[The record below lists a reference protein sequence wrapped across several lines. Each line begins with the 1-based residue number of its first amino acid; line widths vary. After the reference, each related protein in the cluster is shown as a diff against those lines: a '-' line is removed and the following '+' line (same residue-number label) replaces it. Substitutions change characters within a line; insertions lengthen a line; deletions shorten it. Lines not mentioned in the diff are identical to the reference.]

1 MSLPA
6 LGTMPRLFIL
16 GGLVLAAG
24 LGWALQTAG
33 GSLLGGDV
41 VLRLRAAQGRAR
53 TCGNRTDRGED
64 QLMVTTTAPAR
75 RNPPP
80 STLRPPASTHPSV
93 LQEGA
98 RRLQF
103 SLFVA
108 GAVLMPLGIIAIG
121 LGWYGVAHSHY
132 IYDQNTYLIS
142 GGLLGLGLVF
152 LGGFLYFGAWL
163 ARMSGEQ
170 RENSRAIADAM
181 SVLADALGQ
190 GRRLGGAEQAG
201 GTSMAAAAAAAAAAA
216 IAASQQ
222 GPREVLRAAGTRG
235 HAGVRHDTAVVAS
248 TPAAPP
254 AAAPATR
261 ARCSDDD
268 TLVTTATGT
277 TVHRRDCA
285 LIETREDLRGYR
297 GDGQGMTTCRVC
309 RPEVGHG

>member
-1 MSLPA
+1 MA
-6 LGTMPRLFIL
+6 
-16 GGLVLAAG
+16 
-24 LGWALQTAG
+24 
-33 GSLLGGDV
+33 
-41 VLRLRAAQGRAR
+41 
-53 TCGNRTDRGED
+53 
-64 QLMVTTTAPAR
+64 TTTAPAR

-108 GAVLMPLGIIAIG
+108 GAVLMPLGIVAIV
-121 LGWYGVAHSHY
+121 LGWYGVGHSHY
-132 IYDQNTYLIS
+132 VYDQNTYLIS

-163 ARMSGEQ
+163 ARTSGEQ

-190 GRRLGGAEQAG
+190 GRRLGSNDQSG

-222 GPREVLRAAGTRG
+222 APREVLPAPASAAMPSFATS
-235 HAGVRHDTAVVAS
+235 APPV
-248 TPAAPP
+248 APP
-254 AAAPATR
+254 AASPAHAQLT
-261 ARCSDDD
+261 D
-268 TLVTTATGT
+268 TDVLVTTASGT
-277 TVHRRDCA
+277 TVHRRNCA
-285 LIETREDLRGYR
+285 LIETREDLRGYH

-309 RPEVGHG
+309 RPEVGNA

>member
-1 MSLPA
+1 MA
-6 LGTMPRLFIL
+6 
-16 GGLVLAAG
+16 
-24 LGWALQTAG
+24 
-33 GSLLGGDV
+33 
-41 VLRLRAAQGRAR
+41 
-53 TCGNRTDRGED
+53 
-64 QLMVTTTAPAR
+64 TTIAPAR

-80 STLRPPASTHPSV
+80 ATLRPPASTHPSV

-108 GAVLMPLGIIAIG
+108 GAVLMPLGIIAIA

-132 IYDQNTYLIS
+132 LYDQNTYLVS

-163 ARMSGEQ
+163 ARMSNEQ

-190 GRRLGGAEQAG
+190 GHRLGAGEPAG

-216 IAASQQ
+216 IAASQ
-222 GPREVLRAAGTRG
+222 GNARE
-235 HAGVRHDTAVVAS
+235 AV
-248 TPAAPP
+248 AAPP
-254 AAAPATR
+254 PAQAAPPLL
-261 ARCSDDD
+261 SNDDL
-268 TLVTTATGT
+268 LVTTATGT

-297 GDGQGMTTCRVC
+297 GDGRGMTPCRVC
-309 RPEVGHG
+309 RPEVGGA

>member
-1 MSLPA
+1 
-6 LGTMPRLFIL
+6 
-16 GGLVLAAG
+16 
-24 LGWALQTAG
+24 
-33 GSLLGGDV
+33 
-41 VLRLRAAQGRAR
+41 
-53 TCGNRTDRGED
+53 
-64 QLMVTTTAPAR
+64 MVTTTAPAR

-108 GAVLMPLGIIAIG
+108 GAVLMPFGIIAIG

-132 IYDQNTYLIS
+132 IYDQNTYLVS

-163 ARMSGEQ
+163 ARMSNEQ

-190 GRRLGGAEQAG
+190 GRRLGGEPAA

-216 IAASQQ
+216 IAASQ
-222 GPREVLRAAGTRG
+222 GPREALAPPPAVPTASPMAA
-235 HAGVRHDTAVVAS
+235 A
-248 TPAAPP
+248 AAPP
-254 AAAPATR
+254 APATP
-261 ARCSDDD
+261 ALLHDDD

>member
-1 MSLPA
+1 MA
-6 LGTMPRLFIL
+6 
-16 GGLVLAAG
+16 
-24 LGWALQTAG
+24 
-33 GSLLGGDV
+33 
-41 VLRLRAAQGRAR
+41 
-53 TCGNRTDRGED
+53 
-64 QLMVTTTAPAR
+64 TTTAPAR

-80 STLRPPASTHPSV
+80 STLRPPAATHPSV

-108 GAVLMPLGIIAIG
+108 GAVLMPFGIIAIA

-190 GRRLGGAEQAG
+190 GRRLGGEPQG
-201 GTSMAAAAAAAAAAA
+201 GTSVAAAAAAAAAAA
-216 IAASQQ
+216 IAASQ
-222 GPREVLRAAGTRG
+222 GSARDIA
-235 HAGVRHDTAVVAS
+235 
-248 TPAAPP
+248 AAPP
-254 AAAPATR
+254 PAVPVAAPVATAAASAAPAGAT
-261 ARCSDDD
+261 ALHDDD
-268 TLVTTATGT
+268 
-277 TVHRRDCA
+277 A
-285 LIETREDLRGYR
+285 L
-297 GDGQGMTTCRVC
+297 
-309 RPEVGHG
+309 

>member
-1 MSLPA
+1 MA
-6 LGTMPRLFIL
+6 
-16 GGLVLAAG
+16 
-24 LGWALQTAG
+24 
-33 GSLLGGDV
+33 
-41 VLRLRAAQGRAR
+41 
-53 TCGNRTDRGED
+53 
-64 QLMVTTTAPAR
+64 TTTAPAR

-108 GAVLMPLGIIAIG
+108 GAVLMPLGIVAIV
-121 LGWYGVAHSHY
+121 LGWYGVGHSHY

-190 GRRLGGAEQAG
+190 GRRLGGGEQAA

-222 GPREVLRAAGTRG
+222 GPREAFAAP
-235 HAGVRHDTAVVAS
+235 APAVTPSFAPTPSFAS
-248 TPAAPP
+248 APTAPP
-254 AAAPATR
+254 AAAQANVPL
-261 ARCSDDD
+261 SDTDV
-268 TLVTTATGT
+268 LVTTATGT

-285 LIETREDLRGYR
+285 LIETREDLRGYH
-297 GDGQGMTTCRVC
+297 GDGQGTTTCRVC